1 MLLNSWNMENTE
13 KQTTEQQI
21 LAAAEQEFL
30 AKGYDGARTT
40 SIAQTAGVTH
50 AMLHYYFRTK
60 EQLFERI
67 VDAKFETMSHS
78 MFAIMGDPSLPIVER
93 IKGGIEAHFDFVAQN
108 PQLPR
113 FIINEI
119 ISRPERYEVLYKRA
133 GIIIE
138 TIYRDLQAEIDFA
151 AERGEIEGV
160 DIKMLLISIMS
171 MNIFTF
177 LAYPFM
183 EPLMGELM
191 VDREKFLEARKV
203 ENVETILRRIKK
215 Q

>member
-1 MLLNSWNMENTE
+1 MDNNQVQS
-13 KQTTEQQI
+13 KEQLI

-30 AKGYDGARTT
+30 TKGYDGARTT
-40 SIAQTAGVTH
+40 SIAQAAGVTH

-67 VDAKFETMSHS
+67 VDEKFATMSHS

-93 IKGGIEAHFDFVAQN
+93 IKGGIAAHFDFIADN
-108 PQLPR
+108 PLLPR
-113 FIINEI
+113 FVINEI
-119 ISRPERYEVLYKRA
+119 VSRPERYEVLYKRA

-138 TIYRDLQAEIDFA
+138 TIYRDLQLEIDRA
-151 AERGEIEGV
+151 AERGEIEKV
-160 DIKMLLISIMS
+160 DIKMLFISIMS

-183 EPLMGELM
+183 EPLMGNLM
-191 VDREKFLEARKV
+191 ADREQFLTARKA
-203 ENVETILRRIKK
+203 ENIETILRRIKK

>member
-1 MLLNSWNMENTE
+1 MDNQE
-13 KQTTEQQI
+13 KQSKEQQI

-30 AKGYDGARTT
+30 TRGYDGARTT
-40 SIAQTAGVTH
+40 SIAQAAGVTH

-67 VDAKFETMSHS
+67 VDEKFETMSHS

-108 PQLPR
+108 PLLPR
-113 FIINEI
+113 FVINEI
-119 ISRPERYEVLYKRA
+119 ISRPERYDVLYKRVGA
-133 GIIIE
+133 IIDNV
-138 TIYRDLQAEIDFA
+138 YRGLQSEIDRS
-151 AERGEIEGV
+151 AERGEIERV
-160 DIKMLLISIMS
+160 DIKMLFISIMS
-171 MNIFTF
+171 LNIFTF

-191 VDREKFLEARKV
+191 VNRERFLAERKA
-203 ENVETILRRIKK
+203 ENIETILRRIKK

>member
-1 MLLNSWNMENTE
+1 MDNQERQS
-13 KQTTEQQI
+13 KEQQI

-30 AKGYDGARTT
+30 TKGYDGARTT
-40 SIAQTAGVTH
+40 SIAQAAGVTH

-67 VDAKFETMSHS
+67 VDEKFETMSHS

-93 IKGGIEAHFDFVAQN
+93 IKGGIEAHFDFIAAN
-108 PQLPR
+108 PLLPR
-113 FIINEI
+113 FVINEI
-119 ISRPERYEVLYKRA
+119 ISCPERYKLLYKRVGA
-133 GIIIE
+133 VIDNV
-138 TIYRDLQAEIDFA
+138 YCDLQFEIDRS
-151 AERGEIEGV
+151 AERDEIEWV
-160 DIKMLLISIMS
+160 DVKMLFVSILS
-171 MNIFTF
+171 LNIFTF

-191 VDREKFLEARKV
+191 ADREGFLAARKA
-203 ENVETILRRIKK
+203 ENIETILRRIKK

>member
-1 MLLNSWNMENTE
+1 MFNRRIMDNQE
-13 KQTTEQQI
+13 KQNKEQQI

-40 SIAQTAGVTH
+40 SIAQAAGVTH

-67 VDAKFETMSHS
+67 VDEKFETMSHS

-93 IKGGIEAHFDFVAQN
+93 IKGGIEVHFDFVAQN
-108 PQLPR
+108 PLLPR
-113 FIINEI
+113 FVINEI
-119 ISRPERYEVLYKRA
+119 ISRPERYDVLYKRVGA
-133 GIIIE
+133 IIDNV
-138 TIYRDLQAEIDFA
+138 YRGLQSEIDRS
-151 AERGEIEGV
+151 AERGEIERV
-160 DIKMLLISIMS
+160 DIKMLFISIMS
-171 MNIFTF
+171 LNIFTF

-191 VDREKFLEARKV
+191 VNRERFLAERKA
-203 ENVETILRRIKK
+203 ENIETILRRIKK

>member
-1 MLLNSWNMENTE
+1 MDNQE
-13 KQTTEQQI
+13 KKNKEQQI

-30 AKGYDGARTT
+30 TKGYDGARTT
-40 SIAQTAGVTH
+40 SIAQAAGVTH

-60 EQLFERI
+60 AQLFERI
-67 VDAKFETMSHS
+67 VDEKFETMSHS

-108 PQLPR
+108 PLLPR

-119 ISRPERYEVLYKRA
+119 ISRPERYDVLYKRVGA
-133 GIIIE
+133 IIDNV
-138 TIYRDLQAEIDFA
+138 YRGLQSEINRS
-151 AERGEIEGV
+151 AERGEIERI
-160 DIKMLLISIMS
+160 DIKMLFISIMS
-171 MNIFTF
+171 LNIFTF

-191 VDREKFLEARKV
+191 ANRERFLAERKA
-203 ENVETILRRIKK
+203 ENIETILRRIKK

>member
-1 MLLNSWNMENTE
+1 MDNQE
-13 KQTTEQQI
+13 KQSKEQQI

-30 AKGYDGARTT
+30 TRGYDGARTT
-40 SIAQTAGVTH
+40 SIAQAAGVTH

-67 VDAKFETMSHS
+67 VDEKFETMSHS

-108 PQLPR
+108 PLLPR
-113 FIINEI
+113 FVINEI
-119 ISRPERYEVLYKRA
+119 ISRPERYNVLYKRLGA
-133 GIIIE
+133 IIDNV
-138 TIYRDLQAEIDFA
+138 YRGLQSEINRS
-151 AERGEIEGV
+151 AERGEIERV
-160 DIKMLLISIMS
+160 EIKMLFISIMS
-171 MNIFTF
+171 LNIFTF

-191 VDREKFLEARKV
+191 ANRERFLAERKA
-203 ENVETILRRIKK
+203 ENIETILRRIKK

>member
-1 MLLNSWNMENTE
+1 MFNLRIMDKQE
-13 KQTTEQQI
+13 KQNKEQQI
-21 LAAAEQEFL
+21 LVAAEQEFL

-67 VDAKFETMSHS
+67 VDEKFETMSHS

-108 PQLPR
+108 PLLPR

-119 ISRPERYEVLYKRA
+119 ISRPERYDVLYKRVGA
-133 GIIIE
+133 IIDNV
-138 TIYRDLQAEIDFA
+138 YRGLQSEIDRS
-151 AERGEIEGV
+151 AERGEIERI
-160 DIKMLLISIMS
+160 DIKMLFISIMS
-171 MNIFTF
+171 LNIFTF

-191 VDREKFLEARKV
+191 VNRERFLAERKA
-203 ENVETILRRIKK
+203 ENIETILRRIKK

>member
-1 MLLNSWNMENTE
+1 MDNQE
-13 KQTTEQQI
+13 KQSKEQQI

-30 AKGYDGARTT
+30 TRGYDGARTT
-40 SIAQTAGVTH
+40 SIAQAAGVTH

-67 VDAKFETMSHS
+67 VDEKFETMSHS

-108 PQLPR
+108 PLLPR
-113 FIINEI
+113 FVINEI
-119 ISRPERYEVLYKRA
+119 ISRPERYDVLYKRVGA
-133 GIIIE
+133 IIDN
-138 TIYRDLQAEIDFA
+138 IYRGLQSEINRS
-151 AERGEIEGV
+151 AERGEIERV
-160 DIKMLLISIMS
+160 DIKMLFISIMS
-171 MNIFTF
+171 LNIFTF

-191 VDREKFLEARKV
+191 ANREQFLAERKA
-203 ENVETILRRIKK
+203 ENIETILRRIKK

>member
-1 MLLNSWNMENTE
+1 MDNQE
-13 KQTTEQQI
+13 KQSKEQQI

-30 AKGYDGARTT
+30 TRGYDGARTT
-40 SIAQTAGVTH
+40 SIAQAVGVTH

-67 VDAKFETMSHS
+67 VDEKFETMSHS

-93 IKGGIEAHFDFVAQN
+93 IKGGIAAHFDFIAAN
-108 PQLPR
+108 PLLPR

-119 ISRPERYEVLYKRA
+119 ISRPERYDVLYKRVGA
-133 GIIIE
+133 IIDNV
-138 TIYRDLQAEIDFA
+138 YRGLQSEIDRS
-151 AERGEIEGV
+151 AERGEIERV
-160 DIKMLLISIMS
+160 DIKMLFISIMS
-171 MNIFTF
+171 LNIFTF

-191 VDREKFLEARKV
+191 VNRERFLAERKA
-203 ENVETILRRIKK
+203 ENIETILRRIKK